1 MKNNDYR
8 RYIIDMINHI
18 HSNTA
23 LKEIYSFVAGYAKR
37 VPAIGITPAL
47 SLLYG
52 HCPAVLLYILHHFN
66 GFGASQGSS
75 CGSGGHG

>member
-1 MKNNDYR
+1 M
-8 RYIIDMINHI
+8 
-18 HSNTA
+18 
-23 LKEIYSFVAGYAKR
+23 AGHAEG
-37 VPAIGITPAL
+37 VQAVSITPAL

>member
-1 MKNNDYR
+1 MAS
-8 RYIIDMINHI
+8 HAEGVQAV
-18 HSNTA
+18 S
-23 LKEIYSFVAGYAKR
+23 
-37 VPAIGITPAL
+37 ITPAL

-52 HCPAVLLYILHHFN
+52 HCPTVLLYILHHFN